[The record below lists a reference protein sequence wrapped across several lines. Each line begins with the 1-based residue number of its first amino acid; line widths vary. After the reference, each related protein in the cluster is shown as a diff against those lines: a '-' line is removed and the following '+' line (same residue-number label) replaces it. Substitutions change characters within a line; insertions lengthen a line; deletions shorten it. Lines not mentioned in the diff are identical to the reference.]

1 MKWRMSKRKEK
12 EKGEMFVE
20 ESHERGEVLEG
31 IKEEGSKRKGRG
43 RKTEMENEKKERRAG
58 LENR

>member
-20 ESHERGEVLEG
+20 ESDERG
-31 IKEEGSKRKGRG
+31 KGG
-43 RKTEMENEKKERRAG
+43 A
-58 LENR
+58 